1 MKKILLFIF
10 SIVVLLSCENS
21 TANNKEKPN
30 TVSLFLID
38 VQSILSDTNKNP
50 IVAFAE
56 IAKDISVKEISL
68 NKNNISNALEEAK
81 EYSNAV
87 IVVENH
93 TIVKLISFDDCQQS
107 GSWGVCMPK
116 GEGFIKKGR
125 LNYKS
130 DYINNIIGTPSSK
143 KVTLFL
149 FNEQTSQLENEGNQ
163 EDDYLNSLKNLKVHL
178 KQLDNKIYIDY
189 LVSEY
194 QKTENELENYDVYQL
209 FDQGL
214 LPIEK
219 VKMDNEESLSNYY
232 FMNKS
237 EKIFLTDSTALYP
250 PYCKTLVYLD
260 NYQTIKKV
268 EVIETDELYEWGSSK
283 SYYCNKESL
292 NFPIIYNYNFS
303 DFYGYSNAYLF
314 FKGSGKNISL
324 LNASEENGQEFK
336 EDIFSNIDITK
347 SESTIKDVFS
357 IYVKINNAQFI
368 DEDYESKNELAEL
381 SKKLKSDSKNKLNV
395 TQVAEFNNAARELSL
410 PFYMKFTS
418 NQAYP
423 YNNIIY
429 KRLTPIGDWDFFRL
443 LHFDWF
449 SNKPI
454 GGKPITNQMYIDF
467 VLYDNILD
475 AKADVNAWKFCNY
488 DDPGVGFPRDCG
500 KQKAVGG
507 KWISYYP
514 GLYSRT
520 EKDFIWRLAT
530 NMDEIDAL
538 VLKILNDEYEK
549 VAKIAVEEGLAA
561 EAAYQMEQDEE
572 NNRHTLAELAAV
584 EVDKIIS
591 QTALS
596 QYKIDSDISKY
607 PIGPFFKKA
616 ILETGEGEFNG
627 YEILDSL
634 TKKRDAFLHV
644 SDDSL
649 INHIEIFSPKYK
661 IIEGIGVNSTYGEL
675 INAYPNIETHG
686 SEIEAR
692 VHSTIGNISF
702 RLDVESTYYNIE
714 DDNDLVLKPSTKI
727 IGVVIFRKMEE
738 ERCGL

>member
-1 MKKILLFIF
+1 
-10 SIVVLLSCENS
+10 
-21 TANNKEKPN
+21 
-30 TVSLFLID
+30 
-38 VQSILSDTNKNP
+38 
-50 IVAFAE
+50 
-56 IAKDISVKEISL
+56 
-68 NKNNISNALEEAK
+68 
-81 EYSNAV
+81 
-87 IVVENH
+87 
-93 TIVKLISFDDCQQS
+93 
-107 GSWGVCMPK
+107 
-116 GEGFIKKGR
+116 
-125 LNYKS
+125 
-130 DYINNIIGTPSSK
+130 
-143 KVTLFL
+143 
-149 FNEQTSQLENEGNQ
+149 
-163 EDDYLNSLKNLKVHL
+163 
-178 KQLDNKIYIDY
+178 
-189 LVSEY
+189 
-194 QKTENELENYDVYQL
+194 
-209 FDQGL
+209 
-214 LPIEK
+214 
-219 VKMDNEESLSNYY
+219 
-232 FMNKS
+232 
-237 EKIFLTDSTALYP
+237 
-250 PYCKTLVYLD
+250 
-260 NYQTIKKV
+260 
-268 EVIETDELYEWGSSK
+268 
-283 SYYCNKESL
+283 
-292 NFPIIYNYNFS
+292 
-303 DFYGYSNAYLF
+303 
-314 FKGSGKNISL
+314 
-324 LNASEENGQEFK
+324 
-336 EDIFSNIDITK
+336 
-347 SESTIKDVFS
+347 
-357 IYVKINNAQFI
+357 
-368 DEDYESKNELAEL
+368 
-381 SKKLKSDSKNKLNV
+381 
-395 TQVAEFNNAARELSL
+395 
-410 PFYMKFTS
+410 MKFTS

-475 AKADVNAWKFCNY
+475 AKADVHAWKFCNY

-649 INHIEIFSPKYK
+649 INHIEIFSPK
-661 IIEGIGVNSTYGEL
+661 
-675 INAYPNIETHG
+675 
-686 SEIEAR
+686 
-692 VHSTIGNISF
+692 
-702 RLDVESTYYNIE
+702 
-714 DDNDLVLKPSTKI
+714 LVLTQS
-727 IGVVIFRKMEE
+727 MEN
-738 ERCGL
+738 